1 MRKLGVGIAVF
12 IGLIVLVL
20 LIAPAF
26 INVNTYHDKIQA
38 ELQQR
43 LGRSVSLGTMHL
55 RLLPPKF
62 RVDDVTIGDDP
73 RFSASRPFAQAQELD
88 VSIKL
93 LPLLHKEVAI
103 SSLELVRPHVE
114 LVRNLQGQWNFASLG
129 KSAPPP
135 QTATGQTTAPENTQQ
150 PNSSRPTTQRGSKQP
165 VPSQPPATTSSAHP
179 PEKQPQQAFALDN
192 LRLTDGQ
199 IALTDFQKHQSRAV
213 YDHIDLQLKNFAADQ
228 PFSISATAHLP
239 GTGKPLVNLD

>member
-12 IGLIVLVL
+12 IGLIILLL

-43 LGRSVSLGTMHL
+43 LGRSVRLGNMHL

-114 LVRNLQGQWNFASLG
+114 LVRNLQGQWNFATLG

-150 PNSSRPTTQRGSKQP
+150 PVRSST
-165 VPSQPPATTSSAHP
+165 
-179 PEKQPQQAFALDN
+179 
-192 LRLTDGQ
+192 
-199 IALTDFQKHQSRAV
+199 
-213 YDHIDLQLKNFAADQ
+213 
-228 PFSISATAHLP
+228 
-239 GTGKPLVNLD
+239 